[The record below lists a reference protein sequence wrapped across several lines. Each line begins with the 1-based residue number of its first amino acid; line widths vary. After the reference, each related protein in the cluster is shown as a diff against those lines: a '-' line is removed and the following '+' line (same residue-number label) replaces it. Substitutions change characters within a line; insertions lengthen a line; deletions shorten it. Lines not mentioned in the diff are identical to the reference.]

1 MNLLR
6 LINISLAHV
15 YCSNLV
21 SNHGLI
27 RLIRFVSNLQTNY
40 AISFL
45 FRLDLILHACAAH
58 IRCDSLE
65 ILNFASKLGLNSSKQ
80 QDSL

>member
-1 MNLLR
+1 MNLT
-6 LINISLAHV
+6 NLAV
-15 YCSNLV
+15 AYIYCSNLV

-27 RLIRFVSNLQTNY
+27 RLIRFISNLQANY